1 MSSLDVAAWLAERS
15 TFEPNIDGLDLDLEP
30 AMATLGPRELAA
42 SLCDFAAAGT
52 GKPAAL
58 ALEAI
63 ADAVWW
69 TAQLREDSASSQ
81 PRVAGGADWLEA
93 FTTAVLAQPDAIA
106 RSALAFV
113 PPLPLGEQHYVDG
126 RSDAYLSRSREPG
139 LDRVGDVADAVL
151 NGVGKERSRETAER
165 IWWAVNGGTAGA
177 ASRLVRSAEIAAFH
191 PRDQQR
197 RPAVVELRARLV
209 ATTHDALVAGVPF
222 WARAWLVEHVACLDR
237 RLLEDLIVHE
247 QEPWLAHQM
256 RFVLSLT
263 PTQRHERALAW
274 LS

>member
-15 TFEPNIDGLDLDLEP
+15 AFEPNIDGFDLDLEP
-30 AMATLGPRELAA
+30 AMAARSPRELAIG
-42 SLCDFAAAGT
+42 LCDFAATAT

-69 TAQLREDSASSQ
+69 TAQIREDSASSQ

-93 FTTAVLAQPDAIA
+93 FTTAVLERPDAIA
-106 RSALAFV
+106 HCALAFV
-113 PPLPLGEQHYVDG
+113 PPLPLGEQHFVDS
-126 RSDAYLSRSREPG
+126 RTDAYLARSRDPG
-139 LDRVGDVADAVL
+139 LGRVGDVADTVL
-151 NGVGKERSRETAER
+151 NGIGKERQRDAAER

-209 ATTHDALVAGVPF
+209 AATHDALIAGVPF

-247 QEPWLAHQM
+247 QEPWLANQM
-256 RFVLSLT
+256 RFALSQT
-263 PTQRHERALAW
+263 PTQRHDRALAW
-274 LS
+274 LP